1 MNRHLIHDADHTPVR
16 PDAHPYA
23 EITPRN
29 GRIPPELKDAYLTD
43 LEEQVRELVGREP
56 KDFARAAV
64 LIYDICRLRGRDA
77 EAEYLSRVFDLP
89 AMVLYQVPPLLRA
102 VCRADE
108 APAPCT
114 RDSVLD
120 RIDDLTRLVII
131 TLEGDAN
138 ADVVQ
143 RLRDL
148 RYVVATGTDA
158 AERSSAIASAS
169 DRLAHLVNAFF
180 FDRLTAMPT
189 LRDYVVDL
197 ELGM

>member
-1 MNRHLIHDADHTPVR
+1 M
-16 PDAHPYA
+16 
-23 EITPRN
+23 ITPRN
-29 GRIPPELKDAYLTD
+29 GRIPPEVKDTYLTA

-64 LIYDICRLRGRDA
+64 LIYDICRLRGRHA
-77 EAEYLSRVFDLP
+77 EAEYLSEAFDLP

-102 VCRADE
+102 VHRADE
-108 APAPCT
+108 APAPRT

-120 RIDDLTRLVII
+120 RIDDLTRLVIL

-148 RYVVATGTDA
+148 RDAVAMAPDA
-158 AERSSAIASAS
+158 EDRSSAIASAG